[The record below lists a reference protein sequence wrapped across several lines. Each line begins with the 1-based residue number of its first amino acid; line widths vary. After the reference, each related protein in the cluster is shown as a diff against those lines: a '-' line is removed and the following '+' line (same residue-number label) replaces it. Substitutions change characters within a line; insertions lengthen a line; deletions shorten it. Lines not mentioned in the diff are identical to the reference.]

1 MKNLFK
7 VVCLAAAFIAV
18 PIMVPT
24 ETVSAEYNVKPGDA
38 FWKIAKNHDMTLT
51 DLIHLNP
58 HVKNPNRIN
67 PGDKMVVRTGDTISD
82 IIDYAQALKEV
93 TVYQYGG
100 QDAPLLTDC
109 SGWVQAI
116 YKEFGVKLPRVSRDQ
131 ARVGTPIKFQNM
143 KAGDLM
149 FFSTASDKTITHV
162 GIFMGEDYWISNL
175 NSKKGV
181 QVMSTWGPW
190 AQNYFMWAQRV
201 I

>member
-1 MKNLFK
+1 MKNLFR
-7 VVCLAAAFIAV
+7 VVCIAAFIAV

-24 ETVSAEYNVKPGDA
+24 ETVSAEYNVEPGDA
-38 FWKIAKNHDMTLT
+38 FWKIAKNHRMSLS

-58 HVKNPNRIN
+58 HIKNPDQIK
-67 PGDKMVVRTGDTISD
+67 PGDKMVIRTGDTISD
-82 IIDYAQALKEV
+82 IIDYSQALKEV

-100 QDAPLLTDC
+100 QDAPRLTDC
-109 SGWVQAI
+109 SGWVQNI
-116 YKEFGVKLPRVSRDQ
+116 YKEFGIDLPRVSRDQ

-149 FFSTASDKTITHV
+149 FFSTRSDKVITHT

-175 NSKKGV
+175 NEKKDV
-181 QVMSTWGPW
+181 EIMSTWGTW

>member
-1 MKNLFK
+1 MKNLFR
-7 VVCLAAAFIAV
+7 VVCMAAFIAV

-24 ETVSAEYNVKPGDA
+24 ETVSAEYNVEPGDA
-38 FWKIAKNHDMTLT
+38 FWKIAKNHGMTLS

-58 HVKNPNRIN
+58 HIKNPNLIN

-82 IIDYAQALKEV
+82 IIDYSQALKEV

-100 QDAPLLTDC
+100 QKAPLLTDC
-109 SGWVQAI
+109 SGWVQSI
-116 YKEFGVKLPRVSRDQ
+116 YKEFGVDLPRVSRDQ
-131 ARVGTPIKFQNM
+131 ARVGIPVKFQNM

-149 FFSTASDKTITHV
+149 FFSTRSDKVITHV

-175 NSKKGV
+175 NTEKSV
-181 QVMSTWGPW
+181 EIFSTWGPW
-190 AQNYFMWAQRV
+190 TQKYFMWAQRV